1 MNEIKRFPTIIK
13 NAPYFLHGGDY
24 NPDQWI
30 KQKDT
35 IWKEDMRLAKLAG
48 INTLSVGIFSWAA
61 LEPEEGRYCFDW
73 LDNIMSMMADN
84 NIIAVLATPSA
95 ARPAWMSQKYPE
107 VLRVNNDRQR
117 ILHSWRHNHCLTSP
131 VYREKTAAI
140 NTALAS
146 RYKDHPALG
155 LWHISN
161 EFGGECHCPLC
172 QEKFRVYLKNRY
184 GSLDALNEAWWTG
197 FWAKTYTD
205 WNQIES
211 PSPRGEG
218 CIHGL
223 NLEWKRFT
231 TEQFVDFYLHEIK
244 PIKEITPNVPCTTN
258 LMGTYPGFDSFRMAQ
273 VLDVVSWDSYPQWTG
288 DEKSIEI
295 GMTTSF
301 HHDLTRCLKGK
312 PFMLMESAPSV
323 TNWRPVA
330 KLNRPN
336 VHMLQSMQ
344 AVAHGADTVQYFQFR
359 KSRGSCEKFHG
370 AVVDHEGTEN
380 TRVFKDVAE
389 TGKRLARMSAV
400 IGTVTPAEIAIV
412 FDWQN
417 RWALEDAK
425 GFLQSKTGYLDT
437 VISHYKF
444 FWQHGIP
451 VDIIDSSLLAEQG
464 YLDKYRV
471 LITPMLYMIRPGVAG
486 AIENFVQRGGIFTAT
501 YITGQVDENDLCFL
515 GGFPGPFRG
524 TLGIWCEEVD
534 ALYPDDRNSIIWN
547 GKSYEARDFCE
558 LIHAEKAQVLGTY
571 GSDFYAGRP
580 ALTVNNFGK
589 GKAYFIAARTGADFL
604 NDFYSMLITDA
615 GVKPALAAKLPDG
628 VTAQVRTDGKTSY
641 IFIMNFSSL
650 PADCGTLLPTEFG
663 SQDIL
668 KLSPFEC
675 VIIERNEDTIKS
687 KM

>member
-1 MNEIKRFPTIIK
+1 MNNIKRFPPIIK
-13 NAPYFLHGGDY
+13 NAQYFLHGGDY

-30 KQKDT
+30 KYKDT

-73 LDNIMSMMADN
+73 LDEILSMMADN

-107 VLRVNNDRQR
+107 VLRVNSDRQR

-140 NTALAS
+140 NTALAK
-146 RYKDHPALG
+146 RYKDHRALG

-172 QEKFRVYLKNRY
+172 QEKFRGYLKNRY

-244 PIKEITPNVPCTTN
+244 PLKEITPNVPCTTN
-258 LMGTYPGFDSFRMAQ
+258 FMGTYPGFDSFRMAQ
-273 VLDVVSWDSYPQWTG
+273 VLDVVSWDNYPQWTG
-288 DEKSIEI
+288 DEKTIDI
-295 GMTTSF
+295 GIAASF

-323 TNWRPVA
+323 SNWRPVA

-359 KSRGSCEKFHG
+359 KSRGSFEKFHG

-380 TRVFKDVAE
+380 TRIFKDAAE
-389 TGKRLARMSAV
+389 VGKRLEGMSAV
-400 IGTVTPAEIAIV
+400 IGTVTPAEVAIV

-444 FWQHGIP
+444 FWRHGIP
-451 VDIIDSSLLAEQG
+451 VDIIDSSVIAKQN

-471 LITPMLYMIRPGVAG
+471 LIAPMLYMLRPCVAD
-486 AIENFVQRGGIFTAT
+486 AIDNFVLRGGIFTAT

-515 GGFPGPFRG
+515 GGFPGPLRG

-534 ALYPDDRNSIIWN
+534 ALYPDDRNSLSWN
-547 GKSYEARDFCE
+547 GKSYEAFDICE
-558 LIHAEKAQVLGTY
+558 LIHAEKAKVLGTY
-571 GSDFYAGRP
+571 SSDFYAGRP
-580 ALTVNNFGK
+580 ALTVNETGK
-589 GKAYFIAARTGADFL
+589 GKAYFIAARTGEDFL
-604 NDFYSMLITDA
+604 NDFYGMLITDA
-615 GVKPALAAKLPDG
+615 GIRTALPAELPDG
-628 VTAQVRTDGKTSY
+628 VTAQIRTDGKTDY
-641 IFIMNFSSL
+641 VFIMNFSPL
-650 PADCGTLLPTEFG
+650 PAQVDCGALLSPEAG
-663 SQDIL
+663 AREIK

-675 VIIERNEDTIKS
+675 VIIERS
-687 KM
+687 